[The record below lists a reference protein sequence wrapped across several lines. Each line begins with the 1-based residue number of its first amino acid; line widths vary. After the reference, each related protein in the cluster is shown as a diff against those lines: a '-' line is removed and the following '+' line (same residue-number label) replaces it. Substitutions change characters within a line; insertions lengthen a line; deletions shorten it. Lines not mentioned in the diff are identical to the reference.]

1 MTSSIGSYTSEPRI
15 VMSNASSEYEKQ
27 IDAIEKEAL
36 ETIEHLSKQKQNQY
50 KTMVFQG
57 ANKIRMHIANLR
69 SSGKNEYE
77 ITKILEILMQD
88 FKNSN
93 ETFILKN
100 QIWNTTNEVA
110 INNIQHN
117 AHIINKLNFDFGKMK
132 CAQFGDKADEASEF
146 SLTADVS
153 SDKKGIQ

>member
-1 MTSSIGSYTSEPRI
+1 
-15 VMSNASSEYEKQ
+15 
-27 IDAIEKEAL
+27 
-36 ETIEHLSKQKQNQY
+36 
-50 KTMVFQG
+50 
-57 ANKIRMHIANLR
+57 
-69 SSGKNEYE
+69 
-77 ITKILEILMQD
+77 MQD

-93 ETFILKN
+93 ESFILKN
-100 QIWNTTNEVA
+100 QIWNTTKEVA

-132 CAQFGDKADEASEF
+132 CAQFDDEADEASEF